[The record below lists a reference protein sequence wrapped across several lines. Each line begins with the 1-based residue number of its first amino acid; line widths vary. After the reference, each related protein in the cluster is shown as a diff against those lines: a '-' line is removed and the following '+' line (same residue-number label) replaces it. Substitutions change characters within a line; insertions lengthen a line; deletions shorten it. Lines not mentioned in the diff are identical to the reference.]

1 MRKRFFT
8 IQDSEYRYETR
19 FVAED
24 WVVAPT
30 GGELVCLSDYLDES
44 KESINESF
52 ALPIKPSKLVCLGK
66 TYAAHAKEFDGT
78 VQQPEP
84 CIFLKSPE
92 ALCATTDNVVL
103 PPGSRALDYEV
114 ELVVVIGGRLKNA
127 SVEAVKKAIYGYT
140 LMCDYSE
147 REMQLE
153 RGGQWTKGK
162 SYESFAPV
170 GPVFVTADEVPEP
183 DNIDLELYVNGELR
197 QKGNTSDLIMPI
209 YELVAYVSQFMTL
222 VPGDVI
228 STGTPA
234 GVALGMKEPRYLKEG
249 DVVNWGSPVFG
260 FVEQKVVVDS
270 HPIIEDGVD
279 TKNFKRPI
287 II

>member
-1 MRKRFFT
+1 MKKRFFT
-8 IQDSEYRYETR
+8 SQNRDCRYEA
-19 FVAED
+19 FFYNDED
-24 WVVAPT
+24 WFVSST
-30 GGELVCLSDYLDES
+30 DGELVRLSDYLDES
-44 KESINESF
+44 NEAFNESY

-78 VQQPEP
+78 VQQTEP

-92 ALCATTDNVVL
+92 ALCATTNDVVL
-103 PPGSRALDYEV
+103 PPRSRALDYEV
-114 ELVVVIGGRLKNA
+114 ELAVVIGGKLKNA
-127 SVEAVKKAIYGYT
+127 SVDGVKKAIYGYT

-170 GPVFVTADEVPEP
+170 GPVLVTADEVLEP

-197 QKGNTSDLIMPI
+197 QKGNTSDLIMPV

-222 VPGDVI
+222 VPGDII

-234 GVALGMKEPRYLKEG
+234 GVALGMKESRYLKEG
-249 DVVNWGSPVFG
+249 DVVKWGSSMFG
-260 FVEQKVVVDS
+260 YAEQKVVVDAYAV
-270 HPIIEDGVD
+270 IEECVNGKGFD
-279 TKNFKRPI
+279 K
-287 II
+287 